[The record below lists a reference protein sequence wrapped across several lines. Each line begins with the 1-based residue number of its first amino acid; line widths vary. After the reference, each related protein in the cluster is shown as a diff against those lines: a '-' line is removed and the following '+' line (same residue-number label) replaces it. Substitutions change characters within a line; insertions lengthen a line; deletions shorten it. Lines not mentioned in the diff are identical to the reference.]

1 MDKINEVVIAV
12 SSGTLGVCL
21 WVFKRMFKS
30 IDVAHERIDKIESKI
45 VDKQYLENQLSPIR
59 HDVSIILQHLLDNK
73 NREK

>member
-1 MDKINEVVIAV
+1 MDKINELVIAI

-59 HDVSIILQHLLDNK
+59 HDVNIILQHLLANK
-73 NREK
+73 NRE